1 MQFINISLCKI
12 SESLHLYNKYTL
24 IKGNMKALFLSS
36 LQFIST
42 LLIKV
47 IKILIFFSYPYLN
60 YQRVFVVLLLLFFL
74 GSFAYIYMI
83 LHYIIIFSNYG
94 KIFSER
100 LILWLAL
107 SMAVSKIACF
117 IEGSS
122 LFKIVSEFSIRS
134 SCIGDLSAVS
144 SGSIDNSG
152 VYFSYFIKT
161 DFFTLWQFGRL

>member
-1 MQFINISLCKI
+1 
-12 SESLHLYNKYTL
+12 
-24 IKGNMKALFLSS
+24 MKALFLSS

-100 LILWLAL
+100 LIL
-107 SMAVSKIACF
+107 
-117 IEGSS
+117 
-122 LFKIVSEFSIRS
+122 
-134 SCIGDLSAVS
+134 
-144 SGSIDNSG
+144 
-152 VYFSYFIKT
+152 
-161 DFFTLWQFGRL
+161 